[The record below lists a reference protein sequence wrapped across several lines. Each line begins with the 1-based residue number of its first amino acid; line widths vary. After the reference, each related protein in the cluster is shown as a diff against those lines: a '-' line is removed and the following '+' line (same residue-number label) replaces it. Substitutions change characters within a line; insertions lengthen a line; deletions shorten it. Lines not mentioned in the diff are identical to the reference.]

1 MGKDIDLEVC
11 KWVNIVVSFQE
22 EKLSYW
28 IDDWVCLDLV
38 LIIIILNLSIESE
51 YVKDFI
57 ELFKDDF
64 GSLIILCKKF
74 VENENV
80 GFKLKIIN
88 NQKNLLGFRLDLFNV
103 SFLLQGKFLD
113 FSYLFVDFIVNYFK
127 DDIYKI

>member
-1 MGKDIDLEVC
+1 M
-11 KWVNIVVSFQE
+11 
-22 EKLSYW
+22 SYW

-88 NQKNLLGFRLDLFNV
+88 N
-103 SFLLQGKFLD
+103 
-113 FSYLFVDFIVNYFK
+113 
-127 DDIYKI
+127 